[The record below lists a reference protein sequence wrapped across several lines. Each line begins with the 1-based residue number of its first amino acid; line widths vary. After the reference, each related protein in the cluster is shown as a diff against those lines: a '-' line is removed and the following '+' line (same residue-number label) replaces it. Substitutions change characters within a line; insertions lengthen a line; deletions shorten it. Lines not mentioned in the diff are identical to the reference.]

1 MSFLAIVTTAAMMR
15 QDAVREQ
22 NPSTRL
28 SQPAFGVFVRLSLR
42 VHVLHHVCACVCVCE
57 QARVCACMTTQM
69 KRVRSLFANI
79 ELCLHRIQF
88 FFHEGVT
95 TCGIGAQKVG
105 LE

>member
-57 QARVCACMTTQM
+57 QARVCVCMYDNADEESEVPI
-69 KRVRSLFANI
+69 R
-79 ELCLHRIQF
+79 EH
-88 FFHEGVT
+88 
-95 TCGIGAQKVG
+95 
-105 LE
+105 